1 MKRRAA
7 LGVLAVFAAA
17 LLALPTL
24 AQVLDQIPADAMAV
38 LKIRNLASV
47 NEKMAALA
55 KQFGIAEMT
64 PAASDPLE
72 ALLGAGNIK
81 QGLDKSGDAAIVML
95 NHDMN
100 QAHDPPV
107 IALIPV
113 TDYAAFIKNFGD
125 DAKKD
130 GDYDVVHMT
139 FNGQKDNDDTFVA
152 HRGKF
157 AVISDKKEYLD
168 KKPDGFKAAGVTAR
182 ELDTKDATLVV
193 NFKVLGPK
201 LNDQLKAHQEE
212 WLADIEKTITG
223 NEKAKKYA
231 PLAKVFISQVLTVA
245 QEFLTDAQFA
255 SFSINLNKEGIATSL
270 MAEFTSDST
279 LGKIVAGAKNTDA
292 SLLAGLPDA
301 KYLFFAG
308 LSSSRTEE
316 GQKFLADFFRPI
328 RQELNNAGDD
338 VKPITGLLDAMKTMF
353 ESTKGQTMGV
363 IAPTGALGAAALIQ
377 SVILTTGDA
386 KPLAEAQAKALDAE
400 QKLMAMIP
408 NQPETK
414 ITFTPNAKTVEGI
427 SFSQFTT
434 EITGT
439 DAIAMQAK
447 QMMALMYG
455 PGGPTGYS
463 GVLDDQHLL
472 TVQGLD
478 DAMLASAVKAA
489 REKTDSLS
497 NTPGVQL
504 VNKNLPQQRI
514 GVSYIAL
521 DQIVITIT
529 NYAKMMGMPIPVNIK
544 PDLPPLGSA
553 LATEGSAARLDS
565 YIPADMVEAMI
576 TTGLQL
582 KMMGGGRGKPG
593 GL

>member
-1 MKRRAA
+1 V
-7 LGVLAVFAAA
+7 GVLVVLAA
-17 LLALPTL
+17 LLALPTV
-24 AQVLDQIPADAMAV
+24 AQILDQIPADAMAV

-81 QGLDKSGDAAIVML
+81 QGLDKSGDAAIVLL

-100 QAHDPPV
+100 QAHEPPC

-157 AVISDKKEYLD
+157 AVISDKKDYLD
-168 KKPDGFKAAGVTAR
+168 KKPDGFKAGGVTAK

-212 WLADIEKTITG
+212 WLAEIEKTMTG

-255 SFSINLNKEGIATSL
+255 SFSVNLNKEGIATSL
-270 MAEFTSDST
+270 MAEFSGDST
-279 LGKIVAGAKNTDA
+279 FGKIVAGAKNTDA
-292 SLLAGLPDA
+292 PLLAGLPDA

-338 VKPITGLLDAMKTMF
+338 VKPVIGLLDSMKTMF

-414 ITFTPNAKTVEGI
+414 ITFTPNAKTVEGV

-439 DAIAMQAK
+439 DAVAMQAK

-489 REKTDSLS
+489 REKTDPLS

-504 VNKNLPQQRI
+504 VNKNLPQQRV
-514 GVSYIAL
+514 GVGYVAL

-544 PDLPPLGSA
+544 PDLPPLGTA
-553 LATEGSAARLDS
+553 VATEGSAARFDS